1 LLWQWAPKTELGLGD
16 FAVADSIPLRM
27 SEERV
32 RLDKWLWAA
41 RFYKTRALASE
52 EISRG
57 RVSINEQPVKASR
70 EPKVGD
76 RVGFRQGHVA
86 RTVVV
91 LGLSNVRGPAEQAQ
105 ALYSETAESIEARLK
120 VAEARRQGVEPSQT
134 IEHGRPTK
142 RDRRTLADWQRWSA
156 SADDIDSGRD

>member
-1 LLWQWAPKTELGLGD
+1 MPEKPSPDRL
-16 FAVADSIPLRM
+16 
-27 SEERV
+27 

-41 RFYKTRALASE
+41 RFFKTRALAND
-52 EISRG
+52 EIGRG

-76 RVGFRQGHVA
+76 RVSVRQGTVP

-91 LGLSNVRGPAEQAQ
+91 MGLSNVRGPAEQAQ
-105 ALYSETAESIEARLK
+105 ALYQETSESVLARLK
-120 VAEARRQGVEPSQT
+120 TAEARRQGTEPAQA

-156 SADDIDSGRD
+156 SVDDLESGGG